1 MSNHTPTVL
10 SIAGSDPYGGAGI
23 QADLKSVHALGG
35 YALTCITALT
45 AQNSQGVTNVVATA
59 ADSLS
64 YQLDTLLQDIQ
75 VDAVK
80 IGMLA
85 NAELI
90 NIVADKITQYSLKN
104 IVLDTV
110 LISSNGH
117 PLLEESAI
125 ECLKKR
131 LFPKATV
138 ITPNL
143 PEINHLLNTHFHG
156 IAHEMETIRDVF
168 FNLGA
173 KAIVAKGG
181 HGLDTDLA
189 TDVLLQ
195 PDHSPV
201 PFSSPRIQTSHTHGT
216 GCSFSSAIATFLA
229 QGNSLSSSVKLAKQQ
244 MHQWFVQSE
253 SLNLRYHS
261 NASDRKEPLHHLR
274 FRDCL
279 PADK

>member
-1 MSNHTPTVL
+1 MPNHTPTIL

-23 QADLKSVHALGG
+23 QADLKSIHALGG

-45 AQNSQGVTNVVATA
+45 AQNSQGVTHVVATS
-59 ADSLS
+59 ADTLS
-64 YQLDTLLQDIQ
+64 YQLDTLLQDIK

-85 NAELI
+85 NTELVEV
-90 NIVADKITQYSLKN
+90 VADKITQYSLKN

-110 LISSNGH
+110 LISSSGH
-117 PLLEESAI
+117 PLLEETAV
-125 ECLKKR
+125 EYLKEQ

-143 PEINHLLNTHFHG
+143 PEINHLLGKGFHG
-156 IAHEMETIRDVF
+156 VEHEMNTIGDAF

-173 KAIVAKGG
+173 QAIVAKGG
-181 HGLDTDLA
+181 HGLETDLA

-195 PDHSPV
+195 PGHSPML
-201 PFSSPRIQTSHTHGT
+201 FSSPRIQTSHTHGT

-229 QGNSLSSSVKLAKQQ
+229 QGKELTSAVQQAKQQ
-244 MHQWFVQSE
+244 MHQWFNQSE
-253 SLNLRYHS
+253 SLQFNYQSNLAH
-261 NASDRKEPLHHLR
+261 RKEPLLHL
-274 FRDCL
+274 DL
-279 PADK
+279 GNGQSSN

>member
-1 MSNHTPTVL
+1 MANHTPTVL

-23 QADLKSVHALGG
+23 QADLKSIHALGG

-45 AQNSQGVTNVVATA
+45 AQNSQGVAHVVATSS
-59 ADSLS
+59 DILNH
-64 YQLDTLLQDIQ
+64 QLDTLLQDIK

-85 NAELI
+85 NADLI
-90 NIVADKITQYSLKN
+90 NVVADKITQYSLTN

-110 LISSNGH
+110 LMSSSGH

-131 LFPKATV
+131 LFPKTTI

-143 PEINHLLNTHFHG
+143 PEINHLLGTHFDG
-156 IAHEMETIRDVF
+156 IAQEMDAIREAF
-168 FNLGA
+168 LKLGA
-173 KAIVAKGG
+173 QAVVAKGG
-181 HGLDTDLA
+181 HGLDTEVA

-195 PDHSPV
+195 PNYPPM
-201 PFSSPRIQTSHTHGT
+201 PFSSPRIQSSHTHGT

-229 QGNSLSSSVKLAKQQ
+229 RGNDLTSAVQQAKQQ
-244 MHQWFVQSE
+244 MHLWFGQSE
-253 SLNLRYHS
+253 SLQFDYQSNLTH
-261 NASDRKEPLHHLR
+261 RKEPLHHLN
-274 FRDCL
+274 L
-279 PADK
+279 GTKPSNN

>member
-23 QADLKSVHALGG
+23 QADLKSIHALGG

-45 AQNSQGVTNVVATA
+45 AQNSQGVAHVAATS
-59 ADSLS
+59 ADTLS
-64 YQLDTLLQDIQ
+64 HQLETLLQDIK

-85 NAELI
+85 NADLI
-90 NIVADKITQYSLKN
+90 HVVADKITQYSLKN

-110 LISSNGH
+110 LISSSGH
-117 PLLEESAI
+117 PLLDENAVAG
-125 ECLKKR
+125 LKEQ

-143 PEINHLLNTHFHG
+143 PEINHLLGKDFHD
-156 IAHEMETIRDVF
+156 IAPELDTISDAFV
-168 FNLGA
+168 NMGVQA
-173 KAIVAKGG
+173 MVAKGG
-181 HGLDTDLA
+181 HGLETNLA

-195 PDHSPV
+195 PGHSPM

-229 QGNSLSSSVKLAKQQ
+229 QGKDLASAVQQSKQQ
-244 MHQWFVQSE
+244 MHQWFNQSE
-253 SLNLRYHS
+253 SLQLNYQSNLGH
-261 NASDRKEPLHHLR
+261 RKEPLLHL
-274 FRDCL
+274 DL
-279 PADK
+279 GNEQSSN